1 MNKEFAMS
9 EEELRNSSLY
19 RDLTATAAAE
29 LFEETT
35 YPWEILPRI
44 KEFVKAYG
52 ATLSEEEYEK
62 TGDDVWIHR
71 TAKVYPTATVL
82 GPTVIGPET
91 EVRPGA
97 FLRGSILI
105 GRKCVI
111 GNSTEIKNAILFDRV
126 QVPHYNYV
134 GDSILGLKAHTGAGT
149 VCSNFKTDGKNV
161 VVHAQADYETG
172 LRKFG
177 AMLGDGADCGC
188 NAVLCPGTV
197 LGPGTSVYPLTRVRG
212 AISGGCIVKDAETV
226 VRRV

>member
-1 MNKEFAMS
+1 MNKEFAMR
-9 EEELRNSSLY
+9 EEELTNASLY
-19 RDLTATAAAE
+19 RDLSATAAKE
-29 LFEETT
+29 LFERTT
-35 YPWEILPRI
+35 YPWEILPQI
-44 KEFVKAYG
+44 KAFVKAYG

-62 TGDDVWIHR
+62 RGDDVWIHR
-71 TAKVYPTATVL
+71 SATVYPTATIL

-105 GRKCVI
+105 GAKCVI

-134 GDSILGLKAHTGAGT
+134 GDSILGVKAHTGAGT
-149 VCSNFKTDGKNV
+149 VCSNFKTDGKNI
-161 VVHAQADYETG
+161 VVHAQEDYETG

-177 AMLGDGADCGC
+177 AMLGDGADVGC

-212 AISGGCIVKDAETV
+212 AISGGCIVKDAENI